1 VRRPSRQ
8 SRLGLLN
15 GVASDASV
23 LVLLAIGL
31 VAGVFSALFGVGGGI
46 IIVPLLV
53 ALVGF
58 DGRRATGTSL
68 AAIGITAGAG
78 AVAYGLQGDL
88 KLGSAALI
96 GLPAAVGALT
106 GVALQQRLQT
116 RTLTI
121 GFSVL
126 LAAVGIRLLV

>member
-1 VRRPSRQ
+1 MKRPSRQ

-23 LVLLAIGL
+23 ARLLAIGL

-78 AVAYGLQGDL
+78 AVAYGLHGDV

-96 GLPAAVGALT
+96 GLPAAVGALG

-121 GFSVL
+121 GFSLL

>member
-1 VRRPSRQ
+1 MKRPSRQ

-23 LVLLAIGL
+23 ARLLAIGL

-53 ALVGF
+53 AFVGF

-78 AVAYGLQGDL
+78 AFAYGLHGDL

-96 GLPAAVGALT
+96 GLPAAVGALA

>member
-1 VRRPSRQ
+1 MKRPSRQ

-31 VAGVFSALFGVGGGI
+31 VAGVFSAVFGVGGGI

-78 AVAYGLQGDL
+78 AVAYGLHGDV
-88 KLGSAALI
+88 KFGSAALI
-96 GLPAAVGALT
+96 GLPAAVGALA

>member
-1 VRRPSRQ
+1 
-8 SRLGLLN
+8 
-15 GVASDASV
+15 V
-23 LVLLAIGL
+23 LRLLAIGL

-53 ALVGF
+53 GVAGF
-58 DGRRATGTSL
+58 DGRRASGTSL

-78 AVAYGLQGDL
+78 ALFYGLHGDL
-88 KLGSAALI
+88 KVGSAALI
-96 GLPAAVGALT
+96 GLPAALGAVA

-121 GFSVL
+121 GFSL
-126 LAAVGIRLLV
+126 FLAAVGVRLLV